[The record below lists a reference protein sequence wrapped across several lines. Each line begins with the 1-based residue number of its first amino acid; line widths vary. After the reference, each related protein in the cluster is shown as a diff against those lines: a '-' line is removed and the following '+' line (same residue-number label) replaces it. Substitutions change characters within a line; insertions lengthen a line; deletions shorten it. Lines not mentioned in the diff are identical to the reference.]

1 MRLYLRRS
9 RARSAYTCFICTAQI
24 SRGATY
30 YRDEPHPA
38 AHSRQSVRHLC
49 EACVGIIEEDGSNS
63 ARLWRRHPLP
73 STDGAQINLQFHGGA
88 HEAVVRPT
96 QVRLISA
103 TRALLERLVA
113 NFDEIHRLTPEE
125 FEVFTAERF
134 EAMGFQ
140 VERVGGWN
148 QKDGGID
155 LIFLPKTPTPFPF
168 LGAAQVKHHRSP
180 LRSIGPR
187 PLREFSAVLGGNPFA
202 VGVLVTNTT
211 FTPNAEWF
219 ARHKAPLL
227 KLLNGMDLRRWVT
240 SQFTDEEEW
249 REIPTSIELCPGVV
263 VPIPKPFERNIPII
277 GTM

>member
-1 MRLYLRRS
+1 MRLYLRQS
-9 RARSAYTCFICTAQI
+9 RARSVYTCLICTTHI
-24 SRGATY
+24 PRGATY

-38 AHSRQSVRHLC
+38 ARNRQSVRHLC
-49 EACVGIIEEDGSNS
+49 EACVGIIEEDGTSS

-73 STDGAQINLQFHGGA
+73 STDGAQINLQFDGGI
-88 HEAVVRPT
+88 HEAVLRPT
-96 QVRLISA
+96 QVRLITA

-125 FEVFTAERF
+125 FEEFTAERF
-134 EAMGFQ
+134 DAMGFQ

-155 LIFLPKTPTPFPF
+155 LIFVPKISCQFPF
-168 LGAAQVKHHRSP
+168 LGAAQIKHHRSP
-180 LRSIGPR
+180 LNFMGPR
-187 PLREFSAVLGGNPFA
+187 PVREFAAALGAHAFA

-211 FTPNAEWF
+211 FTPDAEWF

-227 KLLNGMDLRRWVT
+227 KLRNGQDLRRWVA
-240 SQFTDEEEW
+240 SQFTDDAEW

-263 VPIPKPFERNIPII
+263 VPIPRPVDRKIPII
-277 GTM
+277 GMK

>member
-1 MRLYLRRS
+1 MRLYLRQS
-9 RARSAYTCFICTAQI
+9 RARGVYTCFICTAHI
-24 SRGATY
+24 PRGATY

-49 EACVGIIEEDGSNS
+49 EACVGIIEEDGTSS

-73 STDGAQINLQFHGGA
+73 STDGPQINLQFDGGI

-96 QVRLISA
+96 QVRLITA

-125 FEVFTAERF
+125 FEEFTAERF
-134 EAMGFQ
+134 DAMGFQ
-140 VERVGGWN
+140 VERVGRWN

-155 LIFLPKTPTPFPF
+155 LIFLPKASCPFPF
-168 LGAAQVKHHRSP
+168 LGAAQIKHHRSP
-180 LRSIGPR
+180 LNFMGPR
-187 PLREFSAVLGGNPFA
+187 PVREFAAALGAHTFA

-211 FTPNAEWF
+211 FTPDAEWF

-227 KLLNGMDLRRWVT
+227 KLRNGLDLRRWVA
-240 SQFTDEEEW
+240 SQFTDDAEW

-263 VPIPKPFERNIPII
+263 VPIPRPVDRKIPII
-277 GTM
+277 GMK